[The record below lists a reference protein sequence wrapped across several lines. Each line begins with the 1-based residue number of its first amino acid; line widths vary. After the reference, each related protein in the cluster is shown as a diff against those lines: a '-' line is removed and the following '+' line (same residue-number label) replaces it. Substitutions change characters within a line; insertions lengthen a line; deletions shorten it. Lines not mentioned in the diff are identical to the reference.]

1 MSTIKK
7 YDEIDVNQIN
17 YSKPE
22 RVGQSFFGP
31 ISYGPSLKPLFI
43 QTPKVKSLTN
53 IKDMIDKKAPYLEF
67 EVPNNKL
74 DLYDLFLNLDDKN
87 IKNTVTNSEEW
98 FNKQLPLEAIDEMYK
113 RSSKPFKKN
122 TNPKMKVRLPIVKNE
137 IKCAVYNQKRVFIDI
152 NEIKEDTEMILI
164 IHIRGLKFLKSYYYC
179 DCYISQIKVFQNNEP
194 KYNIIDDYSILDDD
208 ADEYSEI
215 FNQEIIESANL
226 LIKEEKEQKLKEE
239 EERKLKEE
247 EERKLKEEEERK
259 LKEEEERKLKEEEER
274 KLKEEEERKL
284 KEEEETQK
292 KLIEEEI
299 KKKRLEM
306 EELMKKLNN

>member
-7 YDEIDVNQIN
+7 YDELDINQIN

-22 RVGQSFFGP
+22 RVGQSFFGS
-31 ISYGPSLKPLFI
+31 ISYGEGQKPLFI
-43 QTPKVKSLTN
+43 QGPKVKSLTN
-53 IKDMIDKKAPYLEF
+53 IKDILDKKAPYLEI
-67 EVPNNKL
+67 EIPNNKL

-87 IKNTVTNSEEW
+87 IKNTVKKSGEW
-98 FNKQLPLEAIDEMYK
+98 FDKELPLEAIDEMYK

-122 TNPKMKVRLPIVKNE
+122 TNPKLKIRLPVVKNE
-137 IKCAVYNQKRVFIDI
+137 IKCPVYNQKRVFIDI
-152 NEIKEDTEMILI
+152 NDIKEGDEMILI

-194 KYNIIDDYSILDDD
+194 KYSIIDDYSIIEDDID
-208 ADEYSEI
+208 DYSDI
-215 FNQEIIESANL
+215 FNQEIIESAEE
-226 LIKEEKEQKLKEE
+226 LIKEKEKIKLKEE

-247 EERKLKEEEERK
+247 EERKLKEEKNKIIEAEKK
-259 LKEEEERKLKEEEER
+259 LKEEAEKKLKEEAE
-274 KLKEEEERKL
+274 
-284 KEEEETQK
+284 K

-299 KKKRLEM
+299 EKKRLEM